1 LEEVQ
6 KKRSQRF
13 KKNFYNN
20 FFISCIDLRSE
31 ISYGVFL
38 MKKLLGILVLVFLFS
53 GKANA
58 GVNEAI
64 EVDGKK

>member
-1 LEEVQ
+1 
-6 KKRSQRF
+6 
-13 KKNFYNN
+13 
-20 FFISCIDLRSE
+20 
-31 ISYGVFL
+31 